1 MANEP
6 NLEHFLDLLS
16 EKDFPAKAVE
26 RFQENVEEFLWYL
39 DPSRVDEVA
48 KALPKPEVDRDQI
61 FMSLTRLY
69 PLSGAIIQRI
79 LTIRLSDYGIIK
91 GFDYQA
97 QMLDTIRS
105 FLRNIEDAR
114 PNLTK
119 ECKTYSDDIRKCQ
132 ARIEELRSGTAEY
145 AELRGTRDA
154 LLAEKQR
161 LEAEMEGDAL
171 NKEVTN
177 LQDEIAVLQKQK
189 QNLAEQQKNLKKEK
203 SSIQKELKALEG
215 RMDAQQDLD
224 LLRTLLKK
232 FPPDAEE

>member
-97 QMLDTIRS
+97 QMLDTIR
-105 FLRNIEDAR
+105 
-114 PNLTK
+114 
-119 ECKTYSDDIRKCQ
+119 
-132 ARIEELRSGTAEY
+132 
-145 AELRGTRDA
+145 
-154 LLAEKQR
+154 
-161 LEAEMEGDAL
+161 
-171 NKEVTN
+171 
-177 LQDEIAVLQKQK
+177 
-189 QNLAEQQKNLKKEK
+189 
-203 SSIQKELKALEG
+203 
-215 RMDAQQDLD
+215 
-224 LLRTLLKK
+224 
-232 FPPDAEE
+232 

>member
-114 PNLTK
+114 PNRTK

>member
-69 PLSGAIIQRI
+69 PLSDAILQSI
-79 LTIRLSDYGIIK
+79 LRIRLSDYGIIK

-97 QMLDTIRS
+97 QMLDTIQS
-105 FLRNIEDAR
+105 FLRKIEDAR

-119 ECKTYSDDIRKCQ
+119 ECKAYSDDIRKCQ
-132 ARIEELRSGTAEY
+132 TRIEELRSGTAEY
-145 AELRGTRDA
+145 AELRRQRDE